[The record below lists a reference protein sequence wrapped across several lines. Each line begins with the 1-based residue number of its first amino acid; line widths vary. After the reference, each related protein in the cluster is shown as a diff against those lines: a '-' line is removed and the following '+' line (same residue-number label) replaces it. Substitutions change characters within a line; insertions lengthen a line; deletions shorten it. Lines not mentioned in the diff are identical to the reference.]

1 MIFCNTPSTN
11 FAILKNSSS
20 IKVALQFSS
29 FRSSPLYACT
39 YKSPIKPFLFK
50 NRIRTAAQYLET
62 SKERT
67 QGAFAEENFLSRF
80 GSTRLKSNFLDPS
93 SHLLLKSINSSYFTK
108 Q

>member
-29 FRSSPLYACT
+29 SFPLYACT

-80 GSTRLKSNFLDPS
+80 GSARLKSNFLDPS

>member
-11 FAILKNSSS
+11 FAILKNPSS

-50 NRIRTAAQYLET
+50 NRIRTAAHNIWKLLRKGLKGPWPKKTFYLD
-62 SKERT
+62 SVARC
-67 QGAFAEENFLSRF
+67 
-80 GSTRLKSNFLDPS
+80 
-93 SHLLLKSINSSYFTK
+93 
-108 Q
+108 